1 VFDLPSGASRL
12 TTEATGVHGVWIN
25 GRKIADQAG
34 LRKDAP
40 KAGKVLRDF
49 AS

>member
-1 VFDLPSGASRL
+1 
-12 TTEATGVHGVWIN
+12 VWVN
-25 GRKIADQAG
+25 GRKIADAQGIRA
-34 LRKDAP
+34 DAP